1 VAHALQE
8 SRAGHNTVIPARKK
22 NPSSI
27 ASTHHS
33 SDATSPKASIFSV
46 GTNNQ
51 NSPHTD
57 TDVDDALSR
66 KALLDRI
73 RTLEEKLAR
82 STKESTTTKEFT
94 KEPTKENSHDLDE
107 GDSVNSFHLNRK
119 LGQHFTYEQKGM
131 RGTVSK
137 TRFFGQSHFMYSY
150 GGVSHP
156 SSSLNDL
163 AEQHIV

>member
-8 SRAGHNTVIPARKK
+8 SSAKHSTVIPTRKK

-33 SDATSPKASIFSV
+33 SDATSPKPSIFSG
-46 GTNNQ
+46 GTTNQ

-57 TDVDDALSR
+57 TDIDDASSR

-73 RTLEEKLAR
+73 RNLEEKLA
-82 STKESTTTKEFT
+82 ES
-94 KEPTKENSHDLDE
+94 TKENSHDLDE
-107 GDSVNSFHLNRK
+107 GDSVNIFHPNRK
-119 LGQHFTYEQKGM
+119 LGQHFSYEQKGM

-150 GGVSHP
+150 GAVSHL
-156 SSSLNDL
+156 SSSFNNL